1 MKLGLTKAAVLL
13 VVLPALAFN
22 VLVDAQ
28 RGGRGAPAAPPTPR
42 AAAPFDLSGQWVSL
56 ITEDWRHR
64 QFTPAKGD
72 YAPLPLSPAARK
84 IADSWDPAKDEAAG
98 EQCKAYGAAGL
109 MRLPTRIRIAWEDDT
124 TLKLETDAGTQTRT
138 FYFGAPQGSGG
149 DWQGVSSTT
158 WDAPRA
164 PFAGRGGGPSSGGS
178 LKVVTTRMK
187 AGYLRKNGVPY
198 GANAVLTEYFDRF
211 DVPGGDSLLVVTSE
225 LVDTENLMTP
235 YWTSQQ
241 FKREN
246 GTTGWNPTPCA
257 AR

>member
-13 VVLPALAFN
+13 AVLPALAFN
-22 VLVDAQ
+22 VLVHAQ

-109 MRLPTRIRIAWEDDT
+109 MRLPTRIRIAWQDDS
-124 TLKLETDAGTQTRT
+124 TLKLEADAGTQTRML
-138 FYFGAPQGSGG
+138 YFGAPQGNGG
-149 DWQGVSSTT
+149 DWQGLSSAT
-158 WDAPRA
+158 WDSPRA
-164 PFAGRGGGPSSGGS
+164 PF
-178 LKVVTTRMK
+178 
-187 AGYLRKNGVPY
+187 
-198 GANAVLTEYFDRF
+198 
-211 DVPGGDSLLVVTSE
+211 
-225 LVDTENLMTP
+225 
-235 YWTSQQ
+235 
-241 FKREN
+241 
-246 GTTGWNPTPCA
+246 
-257 AR
+257 